1 MDRMLAG
8 LTLSRRFLLAFAAS
22 LLLTAVM
29 SLALASSASAELTF
43 GSFATQGDARAGWI
57 DEPNSPPGS
66 SEQESIGLFVNG
78 TSADDFSD
86 AARAVFTGVAG
97 APPAAPPSFDF
108 KVFTLG
114 GSGGSVRLVVRFSD
128 GGRGELRPVNLESGT
143 WTHID
148 GTSANWDNRGGS
160 CGDRSSQTYDQ
171 VVACHAGAEV
181 TVVEVIND
189 SGWLYLGGFQIL
201 VDNVSFG
208 GTTVSAPPPPVLGE
222 SVDLAQLTG
231 QVVVRYPGRGR
242 NGRVARLRGRAPLP
256 VGTVVDSRRGRV
268 RLVSSRGGKRRQ
280 AGRFRAG
287 VFQVR
292 QHPGRR
298 GLTELV
304 LRGGLAGCRGH
315 AAADGSAQAA
325 THLRRRRLWGSGRG
339 RYRTSGRYSSGS
351 VRGTKWLT
359 VDSCAGT
366 LTVVVEGVVEVRDF
380 VTGETITL
388 RAGQRYFAA
397 SRAR

>member
-1 MDRMLAG
+1 MFAG
-8 LTLSRRFLLAFAAS
+8 PTLSRRYLIAFAAS
-22 LLLTAVM
+22 ALLTAAV
-29 SLALASSASAELTF
+29 SLALASPANAQLTF
-43 GSFATQGDARAGWI
+43 GSFATQGDANAGWI
-57 DEPNSPPGS
+57 QEPNSPPGS

-86 AARAVFTGVAG
+86 AARAIFTGVAG

-108 KVFTLG
+108 KVFTVG
-114 GSGGSVRLVVRFSD
+114 GSGGSVRLVVRFND
-128 GGRGELRPVNLESGT
+128 GGRGELRPVSFQAGV
-143 WTHID
+143 WTHVD
-148 GTSANWDNRGGS
+148 GEDANWDNRGGA
-160 CGDRSSQTYDQ
+160 CGDRTSQTYEQ
-171 VVACHAGAEV
+171 VVACHPGAEV
-181 TVVEVIND
+181 TVIEVIND

-201 VDNVSFG
+201 VDNISFG

-222 SVDLAQLTG
+222 SVNLAQLSG

-242 NGRVARLRGRAPLP
+242 KGRVARLRGRAPLP

-287 VFQVR
+287 VFRVLQNPR
-292 QHPGRR
+292 RR

-315 AAADGSAQAA
+315 AGADGSAQAA
-325 THLRRRRLWGSGRG
+325 THLRRRRLWGSGSG

-366 LTVVVEGVVEVRDF
+366 LTVVVEGVVVVRDF
-380 VTGETITL
+380 ITGELITL

>member
-1 MDRMLAG
+1 MFAG
-8 LTLSRRFLLAFAAS
+8 PTLSRRYLIAFAAS
-22 LLLTAVM
+22 ALLTAVV
-29 SLALASSASAELTF
+29 SLALASPANAQLTF

-57 DEPNSPPGS
+57 HVPDSPPGS
-66 SEQESIGLFVNG
+66 TEQESIGLFVNG

-86 AARAVFTGVAG
+86 AARAIFTGVEG
-97 APPAAPPSFDF
+97 APPAIPPSFDF
-108 KVFTLG
+108 KVFTVG
-114 GSGGSVRLVVRFSD
+114 GSGGSVRLVVRFND
-128 GGRGELRPVNLESGT
+128 GGRGELRPVSLQAGG
-143 WTHID
+143 WTHVD
-148 GTSANWDNRGGS
+148 GEDTNWDNRGGP
-160 CGDRSSQTYDQ
+160 CGDRTSQTYEQ
-171 VVACHAGAEV
+171 IVACHPGAEI

-222 SVDLAQLTG
+222 SVNLSQLSG

-242 NGRVARLRGRAPLP
+242 RGRVARLRGKAPLP

-287 VFQVR
+287 VFRVLQNGR
-292 QHPGRR
+292 RR

-304 LRGGLAGCRGH
+304 LRGSLAGCRGH
-315 AAADGSAQAA
+315 TGTGGSAQAA
-325 THLRRRRLWGSGRG
+325 THLRRRRLWGRGRG

-366 LTVVVEGVVEVRDF
+366 LTVVVEGVVVVRDF
-380 VTGETITL
+380 VTGEKVTL